1 MLKTVVGLSEVGNY
15 LRHLGSFL
23 HRYAWAST
31 SRSPS
36 IGPFEASSLIF
47 QELYLRTVSKRNGS
61 VEPLSSF
68 CPFGLPC
75 ACRASG
81 LVQQVFSVGCTRRET
96 NTVRRSED
104 QRLWT
109 L

>member
-47 QELYLRTVSKRNGS
+47 QELYLRTVSKCSQVTVVGFGCVAPVLGRGAGEPVRSFRPVQTALHARSIALSDRLVLCAGS
-61 VEPLSSF
+61 
-68 CPFGLPC
+68 
-75 ACRASG
+75 
-81 LVQQVFSVGCTRRET
+81 
-96 NTVRRSED
+96 
-104 QRLWT
+104 
-109 L
+109 

>member
-1 MLKTVVGLSEVGNY
+1 MLKTVVGLSEIGNY

-47 QELYLRTVSKRNGS
+47 QELYLRTVSYEIG
-61 VEPLSSF
+61 
-68 CPFGLPC
+68 
-75 ACRASG
+75 
-81 LVQQVFSVGCTRRET
+81 
-96 NTVRRSED
+96 ED
-104 QRLWT
+104 QKKQAGENDALLTEAALAEAEFAAQMWDGNSA
-109 L
+109 LEHFQLNPDHAW

>member
-1 MLKTVVGLSEVGNY
+1 MTTDLLTCLATIRDRRRAEGRMYGQAGVILFSILESVREIATSQPMLKTVVGLSEVGNY

-47 QELYLRTVSKRNGS
+47 QELYLRTVSNSWR
-61 VEPLSSF
+61 SF
-68 CPFGLPC
+68 
-75 ACRASG
+75 
-81 LVQQVFSVGCTRRET
+81 V
-96 NTVRRSED
+96 
-104 QRLWT
+104 
-109 L
+109 

>member
-1 MLKTVVGLSEVGNY
+1 MGVKRPRNILSGPGRPLSRGLAPSLGLESVREIATSQPMLKTVVGLSEVGNY

-47 QELYLRTVSKRNGS
+47 QELYLRTVSKLGFAGQGGRQATS
-61 VEPLSSF
+61 
-68 CPFGLPC
+68 
-75 ACRASG
+75 
-81 LVQQVFSVGCTRRET
+81 
-96 NTVRRSED
+96 
-104 QRLWT
+104 
-109 L
+109 